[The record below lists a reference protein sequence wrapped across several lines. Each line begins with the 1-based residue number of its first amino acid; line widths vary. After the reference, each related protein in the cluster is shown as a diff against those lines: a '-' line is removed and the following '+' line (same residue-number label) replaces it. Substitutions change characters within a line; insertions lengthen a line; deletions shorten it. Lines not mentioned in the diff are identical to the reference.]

1 MDLSKPQKALDIS
14 AERFG
19 FLRKYTIS
27 KEVNPILPE
36 RVGNEV
42 SLDESKTR
50 ILIHPNSNLNAG
62 NIFHRSLYNSE
73 LAEAFTRRS
82 FYKDDEKYFDTLGKS
97 QFLRGNALFSTSWM
111 DRYYSR
117 LFSFGDFE
125 MPNNLDS
132 EIDAGIKITRKI
144 FAQAGVPEANRAIYI
159 YATRPEFKIIDQGFE
174 ELAEISYGQV
184 VDMLHSEGWPV
195 INRMPP
201 DIPLDLKDLTKKILS
216 LSSISTTP
224 VGDYRKDAL
233 IVANFFV
240 EKKIEGLIDWMNQI
254 EKILDKKMA
263 GHSIFDPWSANYDK
277 FDGPRL
283 VEGFSRAYEWLEIF
297 ERKNKGT
304 VIIGEKKI

>member
-19 FLRKYTIS
+19 FLRKYIIS
-27 KEVNPILPE
+27 KEVNPILSEP
-36 RVGNEV
+36 V

-50 ILIHPNSNLNAG
+50 IFIHPKSNLNAG
-62 NIFHRSLYNSE
+62 DIFHRSLYNSE
-73 LAEAFTRRS
+73 LAEAFTRKS
-82 FYKDDEKYFDTLGKS
+82 FFEDVKEYFDNLQES
-97 QFLRGNALFSTSWM
+97 QFLYGNALFSTSWM
-111 DRYYSR
+111 DKYYGR
-117 LFSFGDFE
+117 LFSFGEFE
-125 MPNNLDS
+125 MPTNLDS
-132 EIDAGIKITRKI
+132 KIDAGIKITRKF

-159 YATRPEFKIIDQGFE
+159 YVTRPEFKIIDKGFG
-174 ELAEISYGQV
+174 ELAEISYEQV
-184 VDMLHSEGWPV
+184 VDTLHSEGWPV

-201 DIPLDLKDLTKKILS
+201 DIPLDLKDLTQKILT
-216 LSSISTTP
+216 LSNISTTP

-233 IVANFFV
+233 IVADFFI
-240 EKKIEGLIDWMNQI
+240 EKKIEGLVDWANQI
-254 EKILDKKMA
+254 KKILDKKMA

-277 FDGPRL
+277 FDGPTL